1 MLVPTKSEKDKL
13 LAEVERLE
21 RNETN
26 LLRIIEE
33 RPVLEN
39 EVAELEAGTQI
50 LLAQIPSQYDL
61 PEVLDLLR
69 KMAASSS
76 LKVEDLSH
84 VPVRNVSVEGGLV
97 PLTLEV
103 SGRGRFFLPCADP
116 EPIAFAAAYKR
127 GSRLSR

>member
-39 EVAELEAGTQI
+39 EVAELEAGYT
-50 LLAQIPSQYDL
+50 DFT
-61 PEVLDLLR
+61 
-69 KMAASSS
+69 
-76 LKVEDLSH
+76 
-84 VPVRNVSVEGGLV
+84 G
-97 PLTLEV
+97 
-103 SGRGRFFLPCADP
+103 ADP
-116 EPIAFAAAYKR
+116 F
-127 GSRLSR
+127 SV

>member
-76 LKVEDLSH
+76 LKWRISAMCLSAMY
-84 VPVRNVSVEGGLV
+84 R
-97 PLTLEV
+97 
-103 SGRGRFFLPCADP
+103 
-116 EPIAFAAAYKR
+116 
-127 GSRLSR
+127 